1 MRFTKLSFLTAAH
14 TQTQTSTHTHRPG
27 AHFSRTAET
36 FSTLCLKNGERKATL
51 MCILASIV
59 SQPMCTSCLVNYIG
73 RIDRQ
78 IGFGSSFSTAGPLSG
93 FGLLERW
100 FRAGDLGL
108 ELLVA
113 EGHCFSLGLKEAL
126 RTPDL
131 VHSRPDV
138 ETQMLPYRGKPLCSL
153 SSPHRNHCISH
164 SCDHSSRD
172 DGVGKNYLKFF
183 RSDDPPSPFIDARG
197 HFRSFAGR

>member
-1 MRFTKLSFLTAAH
+1 MNCAAVSASSNQRSLRSGTH
-14 TQTQTSTHTHRPG
+14 TDTDIDTHTHRPG

-59 SQPMCTSCLVNYIG
+59 SQPMCTSCLLNYIG

-113 EGHCFSLGLKEAL
+113 EGTLLQPRLEGSSANL
-126 RTPDL
+126 RIWFIPGRM
-131 VHSRPDV
+131 S
-138 ETQMLPYRGKPLCSL
+138 KPKCSL
-153 SSPHRNHCISH
+153 TVV
-164 SCDHSSRD
+164 SR
-172 DGVGKNYLKFF
+172 Y
-183 RSDDPPSPFIDARG
+183 A
-197 HFRSFAGR
+197 A